1 MHRLP
6 IVIAALSFSGCDL
19 NPEKAADFFTGR
31 ETNVV
36 VLAKQ
41 PVMLRPEVATLTSQE
56 PMKVLGE
63 WTSLC
68 FALKSG
74 MPLQDSKQMDRAFEE
89 AMQSAKVRVYLTLT
103 NGDRVALRQPLQ
115 AWSMGGTILGRDEL
129 SACASTPCKAELP
142 VGAQVAKVEVSS
154 EPPLQVQGVFWK
166 SEKGPLEKPVAPS
179 AQAATASA
187 PKGPSSCSA

>member
-6 IVIAALSFSGCDL
+6 IVFAAFLFSGCDL
-19 NPEKAADFFTGR
+19 NPEKAFDLITGR

-41 PVMLRPEVATLTSQE
+41 PVMLTPNAVTLTSQE

-68 FALKSG
+68 FSLKG
-74 MPLQDSKQMDRAFEE
+74 GTPLQDSKQMDRTFEE

-103 NGDRVALRQPLQ
+103 NGDRVALRQPLP
-115 AWSMGGTILGRDEL
+115 AWSMSGTILGRDEL
-129 SACASTPCKAELP
+129 SACASTPCTAELP
-142 VGAQVAKVEVSS
+142 VGAHVSKVEVLS
-154 EPPLQVQGVFWK
+154 EPPLQVLGVFWK
-166 SEKGPLEKPVAPS
+166 SEKGPLEKPAAPS
-179 AQAATASA
+179 PQAATASA
-187 PKGPSSCSA
+187 PQRPSSCTA